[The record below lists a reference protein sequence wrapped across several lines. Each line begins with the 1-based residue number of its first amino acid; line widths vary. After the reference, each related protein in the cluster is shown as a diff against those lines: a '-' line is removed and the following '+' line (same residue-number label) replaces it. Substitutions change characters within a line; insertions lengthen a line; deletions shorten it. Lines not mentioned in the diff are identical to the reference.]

1 MKEYQN
7 NIENIKNQISE
18 DLEELIDV
26 IKIENMTAELIEQE
40 IDFIF
45 KYIKNN
51 RLKKLKEIEEEGYE
65 LTSEEAFDLRYDILE
80 AEMMGN

>member
-7 NIENIKNQISE
+7 KIETIKNQISE

-26 IKIENMTAELIEQE
+26 IKIEDMTAELIEQE

-65 LTSEEAFDLRYDILE
+65 LTSEEAFDLKYDILE
-80 AEMMGN
+80 AQATGN

>member
-26 IKIENMTAELIEQE
+26 IKIEDMTAELIEKE
-40 IDFIF
+40 IDFIV
-45 KYIKNN
+45 KYIKEN
-51 RLKKLKEIEEEGYE
+51 RLKKLKEIDRR
-65 LTSEEAFDLRYDILE
+65 LKL
-80 AEMMGN
+80 

>member
-40 IDFIF
+40 IDFIV

-65 LTSEEAFDLRYDILE
+65 LTSEEAFDLKYDILE

>member
-65 LTSEEAFDLRYDILE
+65 LTSEEAFDLRYDILD
-80 AEMMGN
+80 AQATGN

>member
-7 NIENIKNQISE
+7 KIETVKEQISE

-26 IKIENMTAELIEQE
+26 IKIEDMTAELIEKE
-40 IDFIF
+40 IDFIV

-51 RLKKLKEIEEEGYE
+51 RLNKLKEIEEEGYE

-80 AEMMGN
+80 AQATGN

>member
-26 IKIENMTAELIEQE
+26 IKIENMTAELIEKE
-40 IDFIF
+40 IDFIV

-80 AEMMGN
+80 AQATGN

>member
-26 IKIENMTAELIEQE
+26 IKIEDMTAELIERE

-65 LTSEEAFDLRYDILE
+65 LTSEETFDLRYDILE
-80 AEMMGN
+80 AQATGN

>member
-26 IKIENMTAELIEQE
+26 IKIEDMTAELIEQE

-51 RLKKLKEIEEEGYE
+51 RLKKLKELEEEGYE

-80 AEMMGN
+80 AQATGN

>member
-1 MKEYQN
+1 MKEYQKK
-7 NIENIKNQISE
+7 IENIKNQISE

-26 IKIENMTAELIEQE
+26 IKIEDMTAELIEKE
-40 IDFIF
+40 IDFIV

-80 AEMMGN
+80 AQATGN

>member
-7 NIENIKNQISE
+7 KIENIKNQISE

-26 IKIENMTAELIEQE
+26 IKIEDMTAELIEQE
-40 IDFIF
+40 IDFIV

-65 LTSEEAFDLRYDILE
+65 LTSEEAFDLRYEILE
-80 AEMMGN
+80 AQATGN

>member
-7 NIENIKNQISE
+7 KIENIKNQISE

-40 IDFIF
+40 IDFIV

-80 AEMMGN
+80 AQATGN

>member
-7 NIENIKNQISE
+7 NIENIKNQISD

-40 IDFIF
+40 IDFIV

-80 AEMMGN
+80 AQATGN

>member
-65 LTSEEAFDLRYDILE
+65 LTSEEAFNLRYDILE
-80 AEMMGN
+80 AQATGN